1 MKFLR
6 LTSKLHVDPKEVQV
20 VRVNSGYDSVTVRM
34 RDGEEHHIQR
44 GHNESVWEMCNKL
57 VKEIEDLTQ

>member
-6 LTSKLHVDPKEVQV
+6 LTSELHVDPKEVQV
-20 VRVNSGYDSVTVRM
+20 VRVNNGYDSVTVRM

-44 GHNESVWEMCNKL
+44 GYNESVWETRNKL